1 MNERSADFAE
11 ARWRRLTDADAEGV
25 LLSGA
30 DREYLERF
38 IPRSAE
44 GRAEAELFAALA
56 HLGDG
61 DESPQADAALIQATV
76 QHVMAARRIA
86 PAAPVSQVASQG
98 ASQGVSQGALQGAPP
113 IDLLERRRGA
123 GRWVVAGAV
132 AVAAVAAVVVGWFGV
147 QAMRSSTDLAS
158 DSPIA
163 MADTAPG
170 EDTAMPVHESTKSPA
185 SAPVPEP
192 AAGLIV
198 SSGNLVDSTGAPLV
212 ASAAV
217 QGSVRVESDRGCVG
231 LGEATACFER
241 GARLEV
247 DAEQPTRLVL
257 VEGEGAIEVVP
268 AVAPSM
274 VGSVMTVEIAGD
286 SYSID
291 SPVSIQT
298 VVHERGS
305 TRVTVLEGRVEVVD
319 ADGQSHV
326 LEAGQVR
333 QRTRSA
339 RSSTRPDA
347 KTLLARARASR
358 SEGNRSAAIA
368 HYEKLLRLYPR
379 ASASRAAMIS
389 LGDLYLEARKPK
401 AALAWFDRYL
411 RKGGALAQ
419 EAYIGRIKALGALG
433 RDRQKQKAIE
443 AFRIRYP
450 SSRYAGTAG

>member
-11 ARWRRLTDADAEGV
+11 ARWRRLADADAEGV
-25 LLSGA
+25 SLSGA

-38 IPRSAE
+38 TPRSAE
-44 GRAEAELFAALA
+44 GRAEAELFTALA

-61 DESPQADAALIQATV
+61 EESPQADAALIQATV
-76 QHVMAARRIA
+76 QHVMAARR
-86 PAAPVSQVASQG
+86 V
-98 ASQGVSQGALQGAPP
+98 APP
-113 IDLLERRRGA
+113 PPIELSERRRGA
-123 GRWVVAGAV
+123 SRWVVAGTV

-147 QAMRSSTDLAS
+147 QTIRSLDDDAGAPSIARAS
-158 DSPIA
+158 S
-163 MADTAPG
+163 APG
-170 EDTAMPVHESTKSPA
+170 DEEVTPVQTTAEESEPA
-185 SAPVPEP
+185 PAPV
-192 AAGLIV
+192 AGLIV
-198 SSGNLVDSTGAPLV
+198 ASGDLVDSTGEPLV
-212 ASAAV
+212 AAAAV
-217 QGSVRVESDRGCVG
+217 RGSVRVESDRGCIG

-241 GARLEV
+241 GTRLEV

-257 VEGEGAIEVVP
+257 VEGEGAIEVP
-268 AVAPSM
+268 AVAPSVAPSV

-305 TRVTVLEGRVEVVD
+305 TRVTVLDGRVEMVD

-333 QRTRSA
+333 QRTKSA
-339 RSSTRPDA
+339 RSSARPDA

-389 LGDLYLEARKPK
+389 LGDLYLEVGKPK

-411 RKGGALAQ
+411 RRGGALAQ